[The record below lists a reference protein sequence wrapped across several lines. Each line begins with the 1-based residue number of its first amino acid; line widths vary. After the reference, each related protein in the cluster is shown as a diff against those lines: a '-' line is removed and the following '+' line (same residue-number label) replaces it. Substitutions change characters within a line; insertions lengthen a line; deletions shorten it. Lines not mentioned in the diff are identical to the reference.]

1 MDIIVERYFKT
12 FIEEQRL
19 TGGLN
24 TANFEKFTNYI
35 CLASKNIQ
43 NFDLLSSCVGDGSD
57 AGIDGI
63 AIAINNR
70 YVNNSAELE
79 VILNNHMDYC
89 VELFFVQAKTSES
102 FSTKEIG
109 IFGDGVADVLRPE
122 TEIKKVMNDSVQ
134 EKYKMIQLIIDNYMY
149 VKKMTLSLYYV
160 TPGVYKED
168 DN

>member
-70 YVNNSAELE
+70 YINNSAELE

-89 VELFFVQAKTSES
+89 VELFFCSSKN
-102 FSTKEIG
+102 F
-109 IFGDGVADVLRPE
+109 
-122 TEIKKVMNDSVQ
+122 
-134 EKYKMIQLIIDNYMY
+134 
-149 VKKMTLSLYYV
+149 
-160 TPGVYKED
+160 
-168 DN
+168 